1 MTPNST
7 SGVQTSALT
16 NSLVSTQSN
25 QSPNPCALSAT
36 NGLVNQSA
44 VTSSLNPLLG
54 VYEAGLSKEQLQ
66 QLQMEISKQN
76 QQQFLNLKN
85 GNSAASFLEQQ
96 HSSTPVSFNNSN
108 NSSATGLAHPTQTP
122 PPNGTSTNAQSTER
136 SEKEQFY
143 LQGIDPADTTNR
155 YFNQYT
161 EVCPCCQRRFKSI
174 KWMKTHVLNEHQNL
188 INSQSPLSNKSS
200 SNKPNESSDKIRC
213 IFCTKLFSD
222 NIVLHTHLVN
232 DHRSSLEEMIFNRNM
247 ASNFGKFFVF

>member
-7 SGVQTSALT
+7 SGGQTSALT

-122 PPNGTSTNAQSTER
+122 PPNGTSTNAQSTE
-136 SEKEQFY
+136 SKKKEQFY
-143 LQGIDPADTTNR
+143 LDTGIYQGYLKKR
-155 YFNQYT
+155 YLRSSYLNYLKLLYVVSKLV
-161 EVCPCCQRRFKSI
+161 EIHRNLSRLV
-174 KWMKTHVLNEHQNL
+174 KWDR
-188 INSQSPLSNKSS
+188 S
-200 SNKPNESSDKIRC
+200 SNR
-213 IFCTKLFSD
+213 
-222 NIVLHTHLVN
+222 LVI
-232 DHRSSLEEMIFNRNM
+232 E
-247 ASNFGKFFVF
+247 KKT